1 MALLQV
7 RDVIKNY
14 GGIVAVSN
22 ASFDVEEGSI
32 TALIGPNGAGKT
44 TAFDIISGVVGADS
58 GSIAFDGTDITDL
71 MPHVVTKHGIGR
83 TFQIT
88 RELGDMTVLENMVV
102 STVPN
107 SFKALLGGR
116 MARAEKD
123 RAMEVLA
130 FVGIEKLAYQPAK
143 RLSYGQRKLLE
154 FASVMMTEPRLVM
167 LDEPAGGVNPALLE
181 RIMDRIEEANRAGT
195 TFLVVEHNMDVVMRL
210 SHSIIVM
217 AHGQVI
223 LQDTPEAVRD
233 DQRVLDAYLGDV

>member
-1 MALLQV
+1 MALLEV
-7 RDVIKNY
+7 RDVVKNY
-14 GGIVAVSN
+14 GGIVAVSE
-22 ASFDVEEGSI
+22 ASFDVEEGSV

-44 TAFDIISGVVGADS
+44 TAFDIISGVVEPDS
-58 GSIAFDGTDITDL
+58 GSIAFDGTDITNL
-71 MPHVVTKHGIGR
+71 MPHVITKHGIGR

-107 SFKALLGGR
+107 SLKALLGGR
-116 MARAEKD
+116 MVRAERD

-130 FVGIEKLAYQPAK
+130 FVGIEKLAHQPAK

-154 FASVMMTEPRLVM
+154 FATVMMAEPRLVL

-223 LQDTPEAVRD
+223 LQDTPEAVRE
-233 DQRVLDAYLGDV
+233 DQRVLDAYLGDI

>member
-1 MALLQV
+1 MALLDV
-7 RDVIKNY
+7 RDVVKNY
-14 GGIVAVSN
+14 GGIVAVSE

-44 TAFDIISGVVGADS
+44 TAFDIISGVVEADS
-58 GSIAFDGTDITDL
+58 GSITFDGADITDL

-107 SFKALLGGR
+107 SLRALLGGR

-123 RAMEVLA
+123 RAMGVLA
-130 FVGIEKLAYQPAK
+130 FVGIEKLAHQPAK

-154 FASVMMTEPRLVM
+154 FASVMMTEPRLVL

-181 RIMDRIEEANRAGT
+181 RIMGRIEEANRAGT

-223 LQDTPEAVRD
+223 LQDTPEAIRE